1 MLDSVVWAENVKF
14 FTDFH
19 DLEFGRKVWD
29 DIHNKEH
36 GHTYR
41 CHVELR
47 LMLWFACFILVKA
60 QPSLQLSSWKAK
72 IGRLHQLKD
81 LVKNVEAE
89 IILSK
94 APCKSCRRFKKFF
107 QRYTGLSFKYV
118 TCSTLIMECDD
129 EERENPER
137 AVIQQE
143 IPQEL
148 QVHEEEQRAN
158 IEVVLRRRSITP
170 APAVSERGASV
181 TNEEP
186 TSIADFSAKF
196 RLSGFLKRQQKNR
209 SNDITPATP
218 PTRKTKLGPYVIDA
232 SESEGEIHQPPSPT
246 ARKSKHNSSR
256 SETTSRKATRSE
268 GSNPEESEEF
278 GNENLDRIKR
288 DRREKRKRE
297 RDATHYPSPSSGKKP
312 RRSSSSETLYD
323 L

>member
-14 FTDFH
+14 FTNFH

-29 DIHNKEH
+29 DIHDKEH

-47 LMLWFACFILVKA
+47 LMIWFACFTLVKA

-72 IGRLHQLKD
+72 IGHLHQLKD

-118 TCSTLIMECDD
+118 TCSTLIMECDE
-129 EERENPER
+129 EEREKPEK
-137 AVIQQE
+137 ALIQQE
-143 IPQEL
+143 IPQED
-148 QVHEEEQRAN
+148 QVHEVQKAN
-158 IEVVLRRRSITP
+158 IEVVLRRHSVTP
-170 APAVSERGASV
+170 APAGSERGASV
-181 TNEEP
+181 TNEEA

-218 PTRKTKLGPYVIDA
+218 PTRKTKLGPYVVDA
-232 SESEGEIHQPPSPT
+232 SESEDDVPQTPSPT
-246 ARKSKHNSSR
+246 ARKSKHSS
-256 SETTSRKATRSE
+256 SHSGSVSRKATRSK

-278 GNENLDRIKR
+278 GNDNLDRIKR

-297 RDATHYPSPSSGKKP
+297 RDASQYPSPSSGKKA
-312 RRSSSSETLYD
+312 RRSTSSETLYES
-323 L
+323 